1 MDFAQEEASLSGK
14 MTTPFGAF
22 DFTGGSVS
30 ADQVYFE
37 VNASVGGQD
46 IDLYFSATV
55 TGDTMRGTAVQGTSG
70 STEFTGKRNP
80 A

>member
-1 MDFAQEEASLSGK
+1 
-14 MTTPFGAF
+14 
-22 DFTGGSVS
+22 
-30 ADQVYFE
+30 